1 MILGDISIIA
11 TVREALPMFATFR
24 SCSGRALVIACVL
37 ASAPVTAAPAER
49 RVVEAA
55 KKHDT
60 AALRGLLQRGLSP
73 NDPQPDGATA
83 LHWAAH
89 WGDAEMAGLLIRA
102 GANVNA
108 TTDLGVPPLLI
119 ACESGDAAIVQTLLR
134 AKADANGAL
143 PTGQTALMTCA
154 RTGSVVAVKALLANG
169 ANPNAAEQ
177 SAGQTALMWAAGA
190 KQAGVVQTLVEAGA
204 VVDAVTRVAP
214 WDVYTGFRSATSPP
228 RDEAQNRF
236 KLQWGGYT
244 PLMFAAQQGDVASA
258 KVLLDAGAKV
268 NYTTPA
274 GTTPLIVAAHSGFDD
289 VAELL
294 LARGADS
301 RIDAAG
307 YTALHLAVLRGLPQL
322 VKSLVAHGAD
332 VNARV
337 VKGTPVRKSSQD
349 YVLAAAWIGATPYWL
364 ATRFAETEI
373 MRILAAAGADTTA
386 ALEDGTTPVHVAIAG
401 MVSAATDRRE
411 RYQAPPDVA
420 ARIPGEDE
428 RLTLETLKLALEQH
442 AAEIDDRDFRGNT
455 PLHLA
460 ASKGAD
466 QVIEFLVAHGATLDV
481 RNKDGATPLS
491 LTRRPAPAAGGGDPT
506 VLQST
511 QDLLRKLGAKDEG
524 EPPAAPTRRATG
536 R

>member
-1 MILGDISIIA
+1 
-11 TVREALPMFATFR
+11 
-24 SCSGRALVIACVL
+24 
-37 ASAPVTAAPAER
+37 
-49 RVVEAA
+49 
-55 KKHDT
+55 
-60 AALRGLLQRGLSP
+60 LLQKGLSA
-73 NDPQPDGATA
+73 NQPQADGATA

-89 WGDAEMAGLLIRA
+89 WGDAEMAALLIRA

-108 TTDLGVPPLLI
+108 TTDLGVTPLLV
-119 ACESGDAAIVQTLLR
+119 ACETGDAAIVQTLLR

-190 KQAGVVQTLVEAGA
+190 KQSGVVQTLVEAGA
-204 VVDAVTRVAP
+204 VVDSVTRVAP
-214 WDVYTGFRSATSPP
+214 WDIYTGFRSATAPP
-228 RDEAQNRF
+228 RDEAENRF
-236 KLQWGGYT
+236 KIQWGGYT
-244 PLMFAAQQGDVASA
+244 PLMFAAQQGDAASA
-258 KVLLDAGAKV
+258 RVLLDAGAKV

-274 GTTPLIVAAHSGFDD
+274 GTTPLIVATHSGHAD

-301 RIDAAG
+301 RINAAG

-322 VKSLVAHGAD
+322 VKSLLAHGSD
-332 VNARV
+332 VNARI

-349 YVLAAAWIGATPYWL
+349 YVLAAAWIGATPYWM
-364 ATRFAETEI
+364 AARFGETDM
-373 MRILAAAGADTTA
+373 MRILAAAGADTTVA
-386 ALEDGTTPVHVAIAG
+386 IEDGTTPVHAAIAAMLNDIG
-401 MVSAATDRRE
+401 ATDRRE

-428 RLTLETLKLALEQH
+428 RLTIETLTLALEQH

-466 QVIEFLVAHGATLDV
+466 EVVEFLVAHGATLDL

-491 LTRRPAPAAGGGDPT
+491 LTHRPAPAAGGGDPT

-524 EPPAAPTRRATG
+524 EQPKARTAGG